1 MRTLRLLGAVAAVW
15 VLAAVVSPWLA
26 AMLAA
31 GGWRL
36 TFARVYD
43 RVFELLL
50 VAAVVIIW
58 RRLDLGTPRQ
68 LGLARPRWAV
78 ELARGFGAGVAG
90 LALALVVCAVFGAI
104 APELRFAAAKT
115 LQKAVLGAVAAIA
128 IGAGEEVLF
137 RGVLLHR
144 MVRDAGRVT
153 GVVLTSLLY
162 AVVHAIRIGGTRGG
176 AVTWWSGIERSAAL
190 LAPFFAR
197 DAVPT
202 VAGLFGLGLLLAVAR
217 LRTGSLWV
225 SIGIHA
231 AWVSVFRVGR
241 LFFAIRHEPVWLI
254 GPGWPPLV
262 GGVAGWLAIAVAAG
276 VLSSRRRRA
285 IRGG

>member
-90 LALALVVCAVFGAI
+90 LALALVVCAVFGAV

-176 AVTWWSGIERSAAL
+176 AVTGWSGI
-190 LAPFFAR
+190 
-197 DAVPT
+197 
-202 VAGLFGLGLLLAVAR
+202 
-217 LRTGSLWV
+217 
-225 SIGIHA
+225 
-231 AWVSVFRVGR
+231 
-241 LFFAIRHEPVWLI
+241 
-254 GPGWPPLV
+254 
-262 GGVAGWLAIAVAAG
+262 
-276 VLSSRRRRA
+276 
-285 IRGG
+285 

>member
-1 MRTLRLLGAVAAVW
+1 
-15 VLAAVVSPWLA
+15 
-26 AMLAA
+26 MLAA

-78 ELARGFGAGVAG
+78 V
-90 LALALVVCAVFGAI
+90 
-104 APELRFAAAKT
+104 
-115 LQKAVLGAVAAIA
+115 
-128 IGAGEEVLF
+128 
-137 RGVLLHR
+137 
-144 MVRDAGRVT
+144 
-153 GVVLTSLLY
+153 
-162 AVVHAIRIGGTRGG
+162 
-176 AVTWWSGIERSAAL
+176 
-190 LAPFFAR
+190 
-197 DAVPT
+197 
-202 VAGLFGLGLLLAVAR
+202 GLFGLGLLLAVAR

-276 VLSSRRRRA
+276 VLWSRGRRA

>member
-1 MRTLRLLGAVAAVW
+1 
-15 VLAAVVSPWLA
+15 
-26 AMLAA
+26 MLAA

-50 VAAVVIIW
+50 VAAGVIIR

-78 ELARGFGAGVAG
+78 ELARG
-90 LALALVVCAVFGAI
+90 
-104 APELRFAAAKT
+104 
-115 LQKAVLGAVAAIA
+115 
-128 IGAGEEVLF
+128 
-137 RGVLLHR
+137 
-144 MVRDAGRVT
+144 
-153 GVVLTSLLY
+153 
-162 AVVHAIRIGGTRGG
+162 
-176 AVTWWSGIERSAAL
+176 
-190 LAPFFAR
+190 
-197 DAVPT
+197 AVPT

-276 VLSSRRRRA
+276 V
-285 IRGG
+285 